1 MLCKVPS
8 TQYGE
13 LTVHSKMTVLKRNIR
28 RNIQFKQRKP
38 TKQAAKVRHMWFHF
52 IHGIEV
58 WELVFG
64 DIATRTFC
72 ITIAVIQLLDT
83 SQSTENLIHQSQ
95 SIAYPVSFRTVI
107 GTLETG
113 RYAYFTHG
121 SQNKLKK

>member
-1 MLCKVPS
+1 VPT
-8 TQYGE
+8 TQYRE
-13 LTVHSKMTVLKRNIR
+13 LAVHSKLAVLKQNIR
-28 RNIQFKQRKP
+28 RNILFKQRKS

-52 IHGIEV
+52 IHGIEI
-58 WELVFG
+58 WELVFR

-83 SQSTENLIHQSQ
+83 SQSTYNLIHQSE

-113 RYAYFTHG
+113 RNAYFMHG
-121 SQNKLKK
+121 SQKK